1 MAQHDRN
8 AGEGDSFRSSTLS
21 LLSHSIQSSFDT
33 HLVAPQ
39 AYKES
44 TSFQISRCALNTPYK
59 LIVYMQIPSDP
70 INGGTMLPNI
80 TRQISCLALVYPSL
94 EFIDHA

>member
-1 MAQHDRN
+1 MQWPSMTVTQERV
-8 AGEGDSFRSSTLS
+8 TLS
-21 LLSHSIQSSFDT
+21 EVLHSVFSAIPSSHLLT
-33 HLVAPQ
+33 RTLLLP
-39 AYKES
+39 KPTS

-80 TRQISCLALVYPSL
+80 TRQISCLALVYGGL
-94 EFIDHA
+94 ELP